1 MSGFTGKKICIGGN
15 WKCNGTVESVKELC
29 GILNGGDVPSNVEVI
44 CFPTYLHVG
53 LAQMLLKQSF
63 NVGVQN
69 VTLKPGFG
77 AMTGEISSEMVK
89 DSGIQWTLTGHSER
103 RDGFGHEG
111 ESSDL
116 VGAKTKAALDTGL
129 NVIACVGEKLEE
141 REAGKTLDVVL
152 NQMSSLLK
160 AGVTAEDWSRLVIAY
175 EPVWAIGTGKVATPE
190 QAQEV
195 HAGIRA
201 WVSDNVSPQVA
212 SALRI
217 QYGGSVKG
225 ASAAGL
231 ISMPDIDGFLVG
243 GASLEADFLTILS
256 ACDGVEK

>member
-1 MSGFTGKKICIGGN
+1 MSGFSGKKICIGGN

-29 GILNGGDVPSNVEVI
+29 GVLNGGSVPSNVEVV

-53 LAQMLLKQSF
+53 LAQMLLKKDF

-69 VTLKPGFG
+69 VTLKPGYG

-89 DSGIQWTLTGHSER
+89 DIGIEWTLTGHSER
-103 RDGFGHEG
+103 RDGFGSEG

-116 VGAKTKAALDTGL
+116 VGKKTKTALDTGL

-141 REAGKTLDVVL
+141 REAGTTMDVVL
-152 NQMSSLLK
+152 KQLASLLD
-160 AGVTAEDWSRLVIAY
+160 AGVTVEDWSRLVIAY

-201 WVSDNVSPQVA
+201 WVSENVNSEVA
-212 SALRI
+212 TALRI

-243 GASLEADFLTILS
+243 GASLKADFLNILS
-256 ACDGVEK
+256 ACDGVAK